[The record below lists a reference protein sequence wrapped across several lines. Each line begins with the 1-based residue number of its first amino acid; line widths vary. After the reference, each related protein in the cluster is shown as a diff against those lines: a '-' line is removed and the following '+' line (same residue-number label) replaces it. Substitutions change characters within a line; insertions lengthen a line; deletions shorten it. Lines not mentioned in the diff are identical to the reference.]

1 MSSAKLTG
9 EDIQHL
15 LHNDY
20 TFVNSKRYGY
30 SIDAVMERYP
40 DGAPD
45 NVICQLLGLDKDE
58 VDARYSAIVSQLRQL
73 MGVEEPNEELRDAA
87 LPPEEP

>member
-1 MSSAKLTG
+1 MSSKLTKQEILDLIHN
-9 EDIQHL
+9 ED
-15 LHNDY
+15 

-45 NVICQLLGLDKDE
+45 NVICSLLELDSDQLDGLHAGIISK
-58 VDARYSAIVSQLRQL
+58 LRTL
-73 MGVEEPNEELRDAA
+73 MGVEAKHEELRDSA
-87 LPPEEP
+87 LPHQVP